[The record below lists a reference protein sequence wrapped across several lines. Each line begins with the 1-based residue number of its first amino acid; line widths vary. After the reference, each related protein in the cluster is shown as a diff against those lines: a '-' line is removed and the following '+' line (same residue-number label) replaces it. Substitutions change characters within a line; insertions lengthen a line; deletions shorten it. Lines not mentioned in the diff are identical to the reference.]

1 MRLSDA
7 GAAFAEVYAA
17 LHRRCFAEGWSAQAF
32 AELFAGPGVFGALA
46 VAEGDAPQGFV
57 LCRAVL
63 DEAEILTIGVL
74 PEARGAGAGAALLRH
89 AEAAARGCGATR
101 MFLEVSVT
109 NRAALALYARAGF
122 QEVGIRRGYYLEVIE
137 GRQVKTDARIL
148 SKNLPSPDGDRPAL
162 K

>member
-1 MRLSDA
+1 MRLNAA

-17 LHRRCFAEGWSAQAF
+17 LHRRCFAEGWSARAF
-32 AELFAGPGVFGALA
+32 AELLAGPGVAGAI
-46 VAEGDAPQGFV
+46 AEVEEAPLGFV

>member
-46 VAEGDAPQGFV
+46 VAEGDAPLGFV

-74 PEARGAGAGAALLRH
+74 PEARGAGAGGALLRY
-89 AEAAARGCGATR
+89 AEASAQRRGAAR
-101 MFLEVSVT
+101 MFLEASVS
-109 NRAALALYARAGF
+109 NGAALALYAHAGF
-122 QEVGIRRGYYLEVIE
+122 QEVGVRRNYYLEVVE

-148 SKNLPSPDGDRPAL
+148 AKSLSSDGGDHQGP